1 MILIMLGLVAV
12 AVLIVYNY
20 RKNRD
25 VEELG
30 ARVATMGGRVVK
42 LTRVRKGSPFPDTT
56 RGWWAWRI
64 VWADDRGEHTA
75 WALTTREGI
84 KEWRE

>member
-1 MILIMLGLVAV
+1 MLSLVAAV
-12 AVLIVYNY
+12 AAIVFSY
-20 RKNRD
+20 RKKRD

-30 ARVATMGGRVVK
+30 ARVAAAGGRVLKV
-42 LTRVRKGSPFPDTT
+42 TRVRKGSPFSDTT
-56 RGWWAWRI
+56 RGWWAWR
-64 VWADDRGEHTA
+64 VEWADHKGEYTA